1 MSSSIPADAVLEVAA
16 VRTHRHAAPLLRP
29 FVTAARRTEAV
40 EYLAVEVELAGGL
53 HPRPAQPGPAQSGPA
68 HPRPTQPGPAQEGE
82 ARAVVGQG
90 TAADTKPVTGED
102 LASITAAVTGPIT
115 AALTGARGTIA
126 ELSAL
131 LARSVDGASS
141 ARAAVDVALHD
152 AWGKAAGR
160 PLMELLGGAVHT
172 RIESDMTVSLEEP
185 DVMAQ
190 HAREAAAEG
199 YRVLKIKLGRDVDE
213 DRRRLDAVL
222 DAVPGARL
230 RLDANQGWSVQQAIE
245 IIGAFEAD
253 GLPVDLVEQPVA
265 AADLEGMA
273 QVRRAVSTPIMA
285 DESVWTAADARRIA
299 ELDAADML
307 NIKLAKTGGIPEAM
321 AIADVA
327 RDAGLTCMVGAMME
341 PSITIAGA
349 AHVALAHPAITMV
362 DLDSPDWLTTRHPS
376 GGYKVQEGWL
386 ALTGGPGLGMELLHP
401 DQDPPR

>member
-1 MSSSIPADAVLEVAA
+1 MTGRPAPRTPGGTPEPASLVGAAALELEVAA
-16 VRTHRHAAPLLRP
+16 VRMHRHAAPLLRP

-40 EYLAVEVELAGGL
+40 EYLAIEVELSTG
-53 HPRPAQPGPAQSGPA
+53 
-68 HPRPTQPGPAQEGE
+68 
-82 ARAVVGQG
+82 VIGQG

-102 LASITAAVTGPIT
+102 LASITTAVKGPIT

-131 LARSVDGASS
+131 LAQSVQRASS

-160 PLMELLGGAVHT
+160 PLVELLGGAVHT

-185 DVMAQ
+185 EVMAQ

-222 DAVPGARL
+222 EAVPGARL

-299 ELDAADML
+299 ELGAADML

-327 RDAGLTCMVGAMME
+327 HHAGLTCMVGAMME
-341 PSITIAGA
+341 PSITITGA

-386 ALTGGPGLGMELLHP
+386 ALTGGPGLGMELLRP

>member
-1 MSSSIPADAVLEVAA
+1 
-16 VRTHRHAAPLLRP
+16 
-29 FVTAARRTEAV
+29 
-40 EYLAVEVELAGGL
+40 
-53 HPRPAQPGPAQSGPA
+53 
-68 HPRPTQPGPAQEGE
+68 
-82 ARAVVGQG
+82 
-90 TAADTKPVTGED
+90 
-102 LASITAAVTGPIT
+102 
-115 AALTGARGTIA
+115 
-126 ELSAL
+126 
-131 LARSVDGASS
+131 
-141 ARAAVDVALHD
+141 
-152 AWGKAAGR
+152 
-160 PLMELLGGAVHT
+160 
-172 RIESDMTVSLEEP
+172 
-185 DVMAQ
+185 MAQ

-222 DAVPGARL
+222 EAVPGARL

-299 ELDAADML
+299 ELGAADML

-386 ALTGGPGLGMELLHP
+386 ALTGGPGLGMELLRP

>member
-1 MSSSIPADAVLEVAA
+1 MTGRPAPRTPGGTAGPTGGTPEPASLAGAAALELEVAA

-40 EYLAVEVELAGGL
+40 EYLAIEVELRAG
-53 HPRPAQPGPAQSGPA
+53 
-68 HPRPTQPGPAQEGE
+68 
-82 ARAVVGQG
+82 VIGQG

-160 PLMELLGGAVHT
+160 PLVELLGGAVHT

-386 ALTGGPGLGMELLHP
+386 ALTGGPGLGMELLRP